1 MKATIYKIGKPR
13 KDGSSLLYLAFE
25 GKRSLWEHGPVGSF
39 WYAKCPDQ
47 SLPVRDAQAC
57 IFAIETY
64 LTDNRI
70 IALGAENTQF
80 SWHHNAI
87 LANWNRA

>member
-25 GKRSLWEHGPVGSF
+25 GKRSLWEHGPLGSF

-57 IFAIETY
+57 IYAIEQY
-64 LTDNRI
+64 LTSNRLVELSAHSAKI
-70 IALGAENTQF
+70 
-80 SWHHNAI
+80 SWYENAI
-87 LANWNRA
+87 LTNWTRA